1 MSPAQDVLFAR
12 TPELT
17 GIRVPS
23 TLNRVTAL
31 PSRSALLVA
40 ASVLCAAARA
50 ENDAPQ
56 AQPEKAAQPAPPSGG
71 GDGRAKPRA
80 ASMSIEEETAGEEA
94 APPAPSGE
102 ERRLIGDYIR
112 NHTREIR
119 DCYEKRLQERKT
131 LQGKLV
137 ARFDIGPSGRVIG
150 ATADGMGDREL
161 ALCVVKVVRGW
172 EFEKP
177 QSGGKLRV
185 GYPWVFTPAP
195 SQ

>member
-1 MSPAQDVLFAR
+1 MTAR
-12 TPELT
+12 
-17 GIRVPS
+17 PS
-23 TLNRVTAL
+23 CC
-31 PSRSALLVA
+31 ALLVA
-40 ASVLCAAARA
+40 AFALSAAARA
-50 ENDAPQ
+50 DGDARSAPS
-56 AQPEKAAQPAPPSGG
+56 EKAAQPAPSDGG
-71 GDGRAKPRA
+71 AKPKA
-80 ASMSIEEETAGEEA
+80 ASMAIEEDPAADEA
-94 APPAPSGE
+94 PPPAPASE

-112 NHTREIR
+112 NHTRDIR

-150 ATADGMGDREL
+150 ATAEGMGDREL

-185 GYPWVFTPAP
+185 GYPWVFTPTP